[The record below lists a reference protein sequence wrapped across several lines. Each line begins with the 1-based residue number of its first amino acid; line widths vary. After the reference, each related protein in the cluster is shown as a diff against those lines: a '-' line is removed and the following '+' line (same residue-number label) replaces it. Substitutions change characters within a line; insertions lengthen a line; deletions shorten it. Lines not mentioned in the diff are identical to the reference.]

1 MICQFVNHIR
11 PKIRTAFIMNLTV
24 CSFVT
29 IVSTNVDN
37 TAKVAAYNDD
47 ILFKLSCYLY
57 KTGYE
62 SCTFPTFFAI
72 LLKDVNQTVL
82 Y

>member
-1 MICQFVNHIR
+1 
-11 PKIRTAFIMNLTV
+11 MNLGLF
-24 CSFVT
+24 FVI

-37 TAKVAAYNDD
+37 TVNVAAYNDY

-62 SCTFPTFFAI
+62 SCTFPTFFTI
-72 LLKDVNQTVL
+72 LLKDVKQTAL